1 MLDSSRVTEIATI
14 ITSSVISH
22 VDSHVYSHIEYIQK
36 AAQ

>member
-22 VDSHVYSHIEYIQK
+22 VDSHIEYIQK